1 MGPGVCVVS
10 LEGQAGRP
18 GLVRGREGGKSLSLG
33 GWGKWRPVSTFAVLE
48 KCREQKVQ
56 WKEGSLR

>member
-1 MGPGVCVVS
+1 MVS
-10 LEGQAGRP
+10 LEGQAERP